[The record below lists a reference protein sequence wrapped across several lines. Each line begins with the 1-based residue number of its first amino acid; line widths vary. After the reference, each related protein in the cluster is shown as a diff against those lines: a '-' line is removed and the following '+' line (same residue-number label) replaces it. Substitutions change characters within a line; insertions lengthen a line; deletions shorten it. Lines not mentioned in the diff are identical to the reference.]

1 MSKQL
6 FKSTLIVSS
15 MTLISRLLGFVRDT
29 LIAQLF
35 GVDVATDAFFVA
47 FKIPNFLRRLF
58 AEGAFAHAFVPV
70 LAIYK
75 AQGHA
80 PLKQFIAQMT
90 GTLSLCLL
98 LLSILGIVAA
108 PVLIFVL
115 APGFAWQGSA
125 HDIAVLSLQIML
137 PFLFFISLTA
147 LCGSVL
153 NAHQQF
159 AIPAITPVFLNI
171 TMIGAAWYLAPT
183 LETPVLALAWAVL
196 LAGVIQLVFQLPALW
211 RLSLLSLPRITFNDT
226 GVRKVIGLMI
236 PAIFS
241 VSVTQINLLLDTLIA
256 SLLSAG
262 SVSWLYYSDRLVEFP
277 LGILG
282 LALGTVILPHLS
294 KHHAQQDSDNFS
306 HSLDW
311 GLRLVLI
318 VGLPATV
325 GLVML
330 AEPMLF
336 TLFQYKEFTVQ
347 DVYLSGQSLKAYTVG
362 LIGYL
367 MIKVLVPAFTSRQD
381 VKTPVRYGSYAMG
394 ISLALNVLAIPLAH
408 AGLALATSL
417 GAFFNAAL
425 LLNKLFKDKVY
436 QPVQGWLIF
445 SLRVVFANVIMV
457 GMLYYAVDSDA
468 WQPWTA
474 SERLWHLALWISAAI
489 TVYVVA
495 LLVTG
500 LKLNALLN
508 PT

>member
-1 MSKQL
+1 M
-6 FKSTLIVSS
+6 
-15 MTLISRLLGFVRDT
+15 
-29 LIAQLF
+29 
-35 GVDVATDAFFVA
+35 
-47 FKIPNFLRRLF
+47 
-58 AEGAFAHAFVPV
+58 
-70 LAIYK
+70 
-75 AQGHA
+75 
-80 PLKQFIAQMT
+80 
-90 GTLSLCLL
+90 
-98 LLSILGIVAA
+98 VAA

-115 APGFAWQGSA
+115 APGFSWQGSA

-171 TMIGAAWYLAPT
+171 IMIGAALYLAPT

-196 LAGVIQLVFQLPALW
+196 LAGAVQLVFQLPSLW
-211 RLSLLSLPRITFNDT
+211 RLSLLSMPRVTFKDT
-226 GVRKVIGLMI
+226 GVKKVIGLMI
-236 PAIFS
+236 PAMFS
-241 VSVTQINLLLDTLIA
+241 VSITQINLLLDTLIA
-256 SLLSAG
+256 SLLTAG

-294 KHHAQQDSDNFS
+294 KHHAQEDSESFS

-311 GLRLVLI
+311 GLRLVFVI
-318 VGLPATV
+318 GLPATV

-330 AEPMLF
+330 AEPLLF
-336 TLFQYKEFTVQ
+336 TLFQYKEFSVQ
-347 DVYLSGQSLKAYTVG
+347 DVHFSGQSLKAYSVG

-367 MIKVLVPAFTSRQD
+367 MIKVLVPAFTSRQEIH
-381 VKTPVRYGSYAMG
+381 TPVRYGGYAMG
-394 ISLALNVLAIPLAH
+394 VSLALNVLAIPLAH

-436 QPVQGWLIF
+436 QPVQGWFIF
-445 SLRVVFANVIMV
+445 SVRVVFANTIMA
-457 GMLYYAVDSDA
+457 GMLYYSIDSAA

-474 SERLWHLALWISAAI
+474 TERLWHLGLWIIIAI
-489 TVYVVA
+489 VIYIVA
-495 LLVTG
+495 LLCTG
-500 LKLNALLN
+500 LKFKQLFH